1 MAATRKKP
9 SLKIPRLTLK
19 ESELLK
25 LLENNPGRFF
35 SRSYLLKTIW
45 GYNDNTRTR
54 TVDVHVSRLRKKLE
68 HRRDILIHTVVRQ
81 GYVLQLNGSGSRTQL
96 EASVVPIREPG
107 GGGAGQAYAA
117 TVGSWRPPHRIGSF
131 AASLACI
138 SHHVARR
145 SA

>member
-1 MAATRKKP
+1 MQGSARKDVVFGAARVYTV
-9 SLKIPRLTLK
+9 TV
-19 ESELLK
+19 
-25 LLENNPGRFF
+25 PGPKWK
-35 SRSYLLKTIW
+35 SWLKTIW

-107 GGGAGQAYAA
+107 GAGQAYAA
-117 TVGSWRPPHRIGSF
+117 TV
-131 AASLACI
+131 
-138 SHHVARR
+138 
-145 SA
+145 